1 LQFVARA
8 PGKTFVDHFSSGA
21 NRVDDGVIDEYHR
34 TLLSTVNLS
43 MVNQVQPPG
52 MLVMGVEDQAISDV
66 KDAALLCVIYSALSP
81 CVVAVLDIS
90 GVGK

>member
-1 LQFVARA
+1 
-8 PGKTFVDHFSSGA
+8 
-21 NRVDDGVIDEYHR
+21 
-34 TLLSTVNLS
+34 